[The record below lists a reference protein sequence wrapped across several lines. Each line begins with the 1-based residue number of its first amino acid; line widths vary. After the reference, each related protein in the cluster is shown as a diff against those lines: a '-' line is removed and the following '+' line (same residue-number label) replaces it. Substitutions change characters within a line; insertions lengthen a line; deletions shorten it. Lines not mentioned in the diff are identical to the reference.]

1 MRARKRQPRRSEVKE
16 KINQHKSDMEAEEI
30 NLDRVATDVETIRET
45 REELEFDG
53 TVEGTEEIETE
64 IENAEDVTV
73 EIFDEEDDALESI
86 QEDASEYEDEM
97 SDRSDSSENDL
108 KKVSLARAK
117 IETKDTIAELK
128 NAKDAIVRDIDFF
141 IEQIEIAKED
151 IKSSEQGQDDLNKR
165 VHADRKRRE
174 NK

>member
-1 MRARKRQPRRSEVKE
+1 MRTQKRQPRRPEVKE
-16 KINQHKSDMEAEEI
+16 KINQNKTDMESKEV
-30 NLDRVATDVETIRET
+30 NLDRIATDVETVRET
-45 REELEFDG
+45 LEDLEFDG

-86 QEDASEYEDEM
+86 QEDATEYEDEM
-97 SDRSDSSENDL
+97 NDRSDSSENDL

-117 IETKDTIAELK
+117 IETTETIVELK
-128 NAKDAIVRDIDFF
+128 KAKDAIARDIDFL
-141 IEQIEIAKED
+141 IEQIEITNED
-151 IKSSEQGQDDLNKR
+151 IKNSEGAQDGLNKR
-165 VHADRKRRE
+165 VHANNIRRG